1 MQHQSSLPRNK
12 YGKLIMNAS
21 IKVAF
26 VFQFHTELYRYSQR
40 NISVLAD
47 NDVKTERVKSCIDA
61 QSWCFGV
68 HELKCPLTVCSLKLD
83 HHQIL
88 NTFKIL

>member
-1 MQHQSSLPRNK
+1 
-12 YGKLIMNAS
+12 MNAS

-26 VFQFHTELYRYSQR
+26 VFQFHTELYKYSQR

-47 NDVKTERVKSCIDA
+47 NDVKTERVNPCIDA

-68 HELKCPLTVCSLKLD
+68 HKLKHPPTVCSLELH